1 VKKDRSRR
9 TLILAPVAFSLAWT
23 AFAQSTP
30 VQPNRWT
37 AVGPGSGF
45 NTTAIA
51 VDPDSSTTIF
61 IGTDRGEILRS
72 NDAGGSWSSVHLE
85 AGSFV
90 VSALAIS
97 PAPAPTVYAVFT
109 TTTPAT
115 FAGPMLLSR
124 SRVLRSLDGGDTW
137 EPAMNG
143 LRNLGVQAIVV
154 DPFDPFRVYVGAIGG
169 VFRSDDRGRTWSDV
183 SEGLRDRN
191 IQALVADPAAPGTLF
206 AGAAHMFIDQ
216 SGGLFKTTD
225 GGVHWSEI
233 SESILRPDQSI
244 VQVRALAAGGTPST
258 LYASVRRLA
267 FALGAYYPEDLV
279 LKSTDGGNTW
289 SPAGP
294 GFFIIDFLAVDP
306 VIPTTAFGSGQK
318 TTDGGGTW
326 SLVLGAGGQPLTI
339 DPHAHNRIYAP
350 SLSRTALLA
359 KSEDGGAN
367 WTDLANGLRSPSA
380 TSVVTDSRSPT
391 TVYIGT
397 LQDGVF
403 KSTDGGTTWRAA
415 NAGLGD
421 LQIMSLTSA
430 PWPSPVLFAATSTK
444 QIYRSAD
451 GATSWTPASGGL
463 PPQSGRLGYVLALAA
478 DPNSPGTAYA
488 AVYGSGVFKTMNFG
502 DSWTASNDGLPHLD
516 VRALAVD
523 PQREGVVYAATGT
536 GVFKSTT
543 GGTGWTASS
552 NGLGQ
557 RIAYLLA
564 IDPLDSSV
572 IYVATSHLEPYRGG
586 PAQFEA
592 YDVVFRSVN
601 GGASWTSLSSVT
613 YATRFATIDGASGAL
628 YLSTF
633 DGVIRSLD
641 RGMTWEALKE
651 GLPLGYFSLALAPGM
666 PPSLYAANE
675 QDIPGGGLFRLTPGA
690 RRGLCVPSAT
700 ALCLNRGRFRVEA
713 SFNARNIGIDGDAPT
728 VPLTDEA
735 GGFWFFSS
743 QNVEVVVKVVDG
755 TSFNGRFW
763 VFAAGLSNVEYTL
776 TVTDTAEGAVKTY
789 FNPSGRLGSLADAAA
804 FPSGLAAASPAST
817 PIATSNLER
826 PASALCEQDPSVL
839 CLNGGR
845 FRVTATFRVPS
856 QNQDETATAV
866 PLTTDT
872 GYFWFFS
879 AGNIE
884 LVVKVLDGRAVNGK
898 FWVFYG
904 RLTDV
909 ESTITVTDTVTGLS
923 RTYFN
928 PAGSVVS
935 EADTSAF

>member
-1 VKKDRSRR
+1 
-9 TLILAPVAFSLAWT
+9 LILASVVFSLGWT

-30 VQPNRWT
+30 AQPNRWT
-37 AVGPGSGF
+37 SVGPGRGF

-51 VDPDSSTTIF
+51 VDPDTSTTIF
-61 IGTDRGEILRS
+61 IGTDKGEILRS
-72 NDAGGSWSSVHLE
+72 GDGGGSWTSVHLE
-85 AGSFV
+85 AGSFI
-90 VSALAIS
+90 VSAIAIS
-97 PAPAPTVYAVFT
+97 PAPASTVYAVFT
-109 TTTPAT
+109 TTTPPT

-137 EPAMNG
+137 GPAING

-154 DPFDPFRVYVGAIGG
+154 DPFDPFRVYAGAIGG

-183 SEGLRDRN
+183 SEGLTDRN

-206 AGAAHMFIDQ
+206 AGAAHMFLDQ
-216 SGGLFKTTD
+216 SGGLFRTTD

-233 SESILRPDQSI
+233 SESLPPPGQT
-244 VQVRALAAGGTPST
+244 VLQVRALAAAASPRT
-258 LYASVRRLA
+258 LYASVLRLTLN
-267 FALGAYYPEDLV
+267 LGAYYGEEAV

-289 SPAGP
+289 SSAGLQVS
-294 GFFIIDFLAVDP
+294 GGIVSLTVDP
-306 VIPTTAFGSGQK
+306 AMPSTVYASEFGGFLRK
-318 TTDGGGTW
+318 TVDGGASW
-326 SLVLGAGGQPLTI
+326 SLMLAAAGQPLVI
-339 DPHAHNRIYAP
+339 DPHAHNTIYAR
-350 SLSRTALLA
+350 SVSDTALLA
-359 KSEDGGAN
+359 KSENGAES
-367 WTDLANGLRSPSA
+367 WTDLANGLRSPSVS
-380 TSVVTDSRSPT
+380 SVATDSRLPT
-391 TVYIGT
+391 TVYCGT
-397 LQDGVF
+397 SANGVF
-403 KSTDGGTTWRAA
+403 KSTDGGATWRAA

-421 LQIMSLTSA
+421 LQIVSLTNV
-430 PWPSPVLFAATSTK
+430 PWPSPVLFAATGSK

-451 GATSWTPASGGL
+451 GAETWTPASGGL
-463 PPQSGRLGYVLALAA
+463 PPQSGRLGSVLALAA
-478 DPNSPGTAYA
+478 DPSSPGTAYA
-488 AVYGSGVFKTMNFG
+488 AVYGFGVFKTTNRG
-502 DSWTASNDGLPHLD
+502 DAWTPSNDGMNLD

-523 PQREGVVYAATGT
+523 PRREGVVYAATGA

-543 GGTGWTASS
+543 AGSVWAASS
-552 NGLGQ
+552 NGLGP

-572 IYVATSHLEPYRGG
+572 VYVATNHLEPYRGG

-592 YDVVFRSVN
+592 YDVVFRSVD

-633 DGVIRSLD
+633 DGVIRSLN
-641 RGMTWEALKE
+641 RGLSWEALKE
-651 GLPLGYFSLALAPGM
+651 GLPSGYFSLALAPGM
-666 PPSLYAANE
+666 PPTLYAANE
-675 QDIPGGGLFRLTPGA
+675 RDIPGGGLFRLTLGA
-690 RRGLCVPSAT
+690 PRGLCVPSAT

-713 SFNARNIGIDGDAPT
+713 SFNARNIAIDGAAPT
-728 VPLTDEA
+728 VSLTDEA
-735 GGFWFFSS
+735 GGFWFFSP

-776 TVTDTAEGAVKTY
+776 TVTDTAEGLVKTY
-789 FNPSGRLGSLADAAA
+789 FNPSGSLESLADAAA
-804 FPSGLAAASPAST
+804 FPSGLAAASPTST

-826 PASALCEQDPSVL
+826 PPSALCEQDPSVL

-856 QNQDETATAV
+856 QGQDETASAV
-866 PLTTDT
+866 SLTTDT

-879 AGNIE
+879 PGNIE
-884 LVVKVLDGRAVNGK
+884 LVVKVLDGRVVNGK

-909 ESTITVTDTVTGLS
+909 ESTITVTDTLTGHT

-935 EADTSAF
+935 EADTAAF